1 MNTLIKQA
9 HVVLP
14 DGSVKITDIAV
25 QDNKIVKI
33 GKIKPEDN
41 FVADKIINGKDKL
54 ATAGF
59 VNAHTHVSMT
69 LLRSYADDMKLMD
82 WLQNKIW
89 PIEAQMKKQDI
100 YWGAMLGIVEMIKG
114 GTTTFA
120 DMYGDMDQVAKACI
134 DTDIRAVLSRGMI
147 GVAPNGMQALE
158 ENKEL
163 YRDFNNANNG
173 KITVMFGP
181 HAPYTCPPDFLK
193 KVVAASEEYNAEIH
207 IHLAETQ
214 GEVDDCLKQYGKTP
228 FELMEEVG
236 VLQRGTLAAH
246 SVHLSKHDIELI
258 KKYNVRVAHNPGSN
272 MKLASGVA
280 PVPELL
286 KQDICVALG
295 TDGASSN
302 NNLDMLEEINLAA
315 MLHKVNT
322 LDPLAVPAGKALQ
335 MGTQYGATAVGL
347 KDVGLL
353 QEGYKADIVLFDMS
367 EPAWYP
373 RNDLVSLLVY
383 SAHISSVDTVLVD
396 GKILLEDKHLTNLDE
411 EKIKFEANECAKR
424 LTGK

>member
-1 MNTLIKQA
+1 MNILIKQA
-9 HVVLP
+9 HVVFP
-14 DGSVKITDIAV
+14 DGSVKVADIAV
-25 QDNKIVKI
+25 EGNKIAAI
-33 GKIKPEDN
+33 GTAPAD
-41 FVADKIINGKDKL
+41 FVADETIDGKDKL

-69 LLRSYADDMKLMD
+69 LLRSYADDMQLMD

-89 PIEAQMKKQDI
+89 PIEAKMKKEDI
-100 YWGAMLGIVEMIKG
+100 YWGAMLGIAEMLKG

-120 DMYGDMDQVAKACI
+120 DMYGDMDQVARACV

-147 GVAPNGMQALE
+147 GAAPNGMQALE

-163 YRDFNNANNG
+163 YRDFNGANGG

-193 KVVAASEEYNAEIH
+193 KVVAASEEYDAEIH
-207 IHLAETQ
+207 IHLAETK
-214 GEVDDCLKQYGKTP
+214 GEVENCLKDYGKTP

-236 VLQRGTLAAH
+236 ILQRGVLAAH
-246 SVHLSKHDIELI
+246 SVHLSEHDIELI

-286 KQDICVALG
+286 KKGICVGLG

-315 MLHKVNT
+315 MLHKVHT
-322 LDPLAVPAGKALQ
+322 LDPLAVPAFKALQ

-347 KDVGLL
+347 SDVGMLE
-353 QEGYKADIVLFDMS
+353 EGYKADIVLFDMNQ
-367 EPAWYP
+367 PQWYP

-383 SAHISSVDTVLVD
+383 SANSSSVDTVLVD
-396 GKILLEDKHLTNLDE
+396 GKILVKDKHLTTIDE
-411 EKIKFEANECAKR
+411 EKIKYEANKCAMNLINK
-424 LTGK
+424 